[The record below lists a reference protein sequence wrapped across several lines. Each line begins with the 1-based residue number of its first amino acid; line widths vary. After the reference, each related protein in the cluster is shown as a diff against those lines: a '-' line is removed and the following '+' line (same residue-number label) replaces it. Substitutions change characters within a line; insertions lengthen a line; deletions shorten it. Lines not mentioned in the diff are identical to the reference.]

1 MNQKTSTES
10 VRFAPL
16 ALALALL
23 ALLGLVAISAHAEVN
38 EADDVAIAQKKTQ
51 RDARQERD
59 IFSEAGT
66 DESGEVIV
74 LDDSDNLQNMEK
86 REEKQMLLEEQ
97 KTAFAEDRANR
108 LEAYRSFLE
117 KKKNSIAVR
126 AKEHQEERRLRQTN
140 YRAALSLS
148 AQVRLGQY
156 VERIVIRMDTALSRL
171 EQIAERI
178 ASRIEKTE
186 EKGVDLSDA
195 KVELAN
201 VRVLIEDA
209 HEYVSLI
216 GEVSTD
222 TLTSETP
229 KEQMQD
235 IRDAVELAKDCINS
249 IRGALTETVKL
260 IRAGIEK
267 ETKVGEEVEEEDVDD
282 TSAGLPAA
290 ETEEGTSVEEE
301 TASDTQ

>member
-10 VRFAPL
+10 VRFAPLALAL

-23 ALLGLVAISAHAEVN
+23 ALLGLVAISAHAEVDK
-38 EADDVAIAQKKTQ
+38 ADDAGSAQKKTQ
-51 RDARQERD
+51 LDDARQERN
-59 IFSEAGT
+59 IFSEVDT
-66 DESGEVIV
+66 NESEEVMV
-74 LDDSDNLQNMEK
+74 LDDVSDDFQNIEK
-86 REEKQMLLEEQ
+86 REEKQVLLEEQ
-97 KTAFAEDRANR
+97 KTAFAEDRAKR
-108 LEAYRSFLE
+108 LDAYRSFLE
-117 KKKNSIAVR
+117 KKRNSITVR
-126 AKEHQEERRLRQTN
+126 AKEHQEERRLKQTT

-156 VERIVIRMDTALSRL
+156 AERIVIRMDAALVRL

-178 ASRIEKTE
+178 ATRIEKTE
-186 EKGVDLSDA
+186 EKGVDLTDA

-201 VRVLIEDA
+201 VRILLEDA

-216 GEVSTD
+216 GEVSTE

-229 KEQMQD
+229 KQQMQD

-267 ETKVGEEVEEEDVDD
+267 ETRTEEEVKVEGIEDDLTTA
-282 TSAGLPAA
+282 TST
-290 ETEEGTSVEEE
+290 ETET
-301 TASDTQ
+301 TSDTQ

>member
-1 MNQKTSTES
+1 MDQKTSTES

-23 ALLGLVAISAHAEVN
+23 ALLGLVAISAHAQVE
-38 EADDVAIAQKKTQ
+38 ETDDIAIAQKKTQ
-51 RDARQERD
+51 PDARQDRN

-66 DESGEVIV
+66 DESEEVMV
-74 LDDSDNLQNMEK
+74 LDESDESQTIEK
-86 REEKQMLLEEQ
+86 REEKQVLLEEE
-97 KTAFAEDRANR
+97 KTAFAEDRAKR

-117 KKKNSIAVR
+117 KKRNSITVR

-156 VERIVIRMDTALSRL
+156 AERIVIRMDTALGRL
-171 EQIAERI
+171 EQIADRI
-178 ASRIEKTE
+178 ATRIEKTE

-216 GEVSTD
+216 GEVSTE

-260 IRAGIEK
+260 IRVGIE
-267 ETKVGEEVEEEDVDD
+267 TRVDEEVKEDDVEDD
-282 TSAGLPAA
+282 DESAVTSTES
-290 ETEEGTSVEEE
+290 ETT
-301 TASDTQ
+301 SDTQ